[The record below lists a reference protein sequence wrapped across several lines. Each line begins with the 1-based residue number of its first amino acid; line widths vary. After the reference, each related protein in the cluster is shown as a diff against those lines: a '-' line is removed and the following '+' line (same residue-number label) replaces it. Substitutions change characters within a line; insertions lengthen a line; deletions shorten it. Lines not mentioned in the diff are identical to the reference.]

1 MSAPATQ
8 RMKSIPYRWLSE
20 GARPVETPGTRGAG
34 GFSCRLVV
42 RL

>member
-20 GARPVETPGTRGAG
+20 GARPVETPG
-34 GFSCRLVV
+34 S
-42 RL
+42 